1 MQNIKSDDKNNGD
14 DADDGG
20 VNINGN
26 DDVS

>member
-14 DADDGG
+14 GVDDGG